1 MSCFTL
7 SVQSVHTAIV
17 GLQGQNDGSGTLL
30 RCSGLARCRGT
41 NSSGSARCRKLADGS
56 WEERV

>member
-1 MSCFTL
+1 MPCFTL
-7 SVQSVHTAIV
+7 SVPGVHTAIV

-41 NSSGSARCRKLADGS
+41 DSSGSARCRKLADGL
-56 WEERV
+56 